1 VWTRACPCCRNLR
14 KYWENICRWC
24 IVLLCATCCL
34 CGVLCLCGGLTTLK
48 MQCLV
53 PICMLKDNVHLSQD
67 HTISTL
73 GSLLDSMLAE
83 HANALFALF
92 ESLLP
97 LGLKTAVL
105 DWFRFCASPPRFYP
119 LSIARLFRAATM
131 SRGLWSRGTS
141 DHLQTHMVLPFFLF

>member
-1 VWTRACPCCRNLR
+1 MDSDLSLLSQLE
-14 KYWENICRWC
+14 K
-24 IVLLCATCCL
+24 VLGKHLSVVHSFTMCDML
-34 CGVLCLCGGLTTLK
+34 SCGAICLCGGLATLK

-105 DWFRFCASPPRFYP
+105 DWFRFCASPPRLYP